1 MKATGWFKT
10 ATITTSALLM
20 GLSTT
25 VTRCT
30 SPVYSTVTLPGCSKG
45 VPGLHARK

>member
-30 SPVYSTVTLPGCSKG
+30 LAGVFHCHVAGLQQG